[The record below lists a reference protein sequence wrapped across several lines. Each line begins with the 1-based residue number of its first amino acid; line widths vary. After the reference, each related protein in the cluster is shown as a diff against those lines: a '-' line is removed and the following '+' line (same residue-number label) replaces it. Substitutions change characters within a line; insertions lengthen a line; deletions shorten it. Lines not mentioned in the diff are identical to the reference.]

1 MSRTDQESAPAR
13 TGLTQ
18 FVGKTLPRRIVQAR
32 NNRRWGVATLK
43 DAERRFLDENA
54 FVGTVTTLRADGS
67 PHSTVVWVDV
77 EDGKVS
83 FNTATGRA
91 KPKHLE
97 HDPRASLLVV
107 DPSDDHRWVS
117 VSGHA
122 VVTEEGADD
131 QIDKLAKKY
140 IGRDEYPWHK
150 PTEKRLK
157 VVIESEHVD
166 TSGFG
171 D

>member
-1 MSRTDQESAPAR
+1 
-13 TGLTQ
+13 
-18 FVGKTLPRRIVQAR
+18 
-32 NNRRWGVATLK
+32 VAALK
-43 DAERRFLDENA
+43 DQQKRFLDENPYI
-54 FVGTVTTLRADGS
+54 GIVTTLRADGS

-107 DPSDDHRWVS
+107 DPKDDHRWVA
-117 VSGHA
+117 VSGPA
-122 VVTEEGADD
+122 EMTQEGADA

-140 IGRDEYPWHK
+140 LGKDEYPWRK
-150 PTEKRLK
+150 PTETRLK
-157 VVIESEHVD
+157 VLIEPEKV
-166 TSGFG
+166 TASGFG

>member
-1 MSRTDQESAPAR
+1 MAA
-13 TGLTQ
+13 
-18 FVGKTLPRRIVQAR
+18 
-32 NNRRWGVATLK
+32 LK
-43 DAERRFLDENA
+43 DQQKRFLDENPYI
-54 FVGTVTTLRADGS
+54 GIVTTLRADGS

-107 DPSDDHRWVS
+107 DPKDDHRWVA
-117 VSGHA
+117 VSGPA
-122 VVTEEGADD
+122 EMTQEGADA

-140 IGRDEYPWHK
+140 LGKDEYPWRK
-150 PTEKRLK
+150 PTETRLK
-157 VVIESEHVD
+157 VLIEPEKV
-166 TSGFG
+166 TASGFG